1 MAKKKKKA
9 AAAAPA
15 AGGAAAVAPHSAPPT
30 LAAPPPAQQQQHQQR
45 PAAADPSATTTTTA
59 HPRAPRRRRYTLSL
73 AVPASL
79 VEDAP
84 SAEAATLAAAAVA
97 RCAAV
102 HRVDELVV
110 VDDTPQRKDGTVG
123 AAAALVAR
131 VVQALETPPYLRPH
145 LLPLHHPDL
154 AALAACGPL
163 ELPHHLRPT
172 EWCAFREGVVM
183 KTEPGGGGDGEG
195 GGNGSCTYVDVGLDR
210 MALIKGGGVG
220 GGSSALLP
228 GTRVTVRL
236 GPTPQAEYVAS
247 HGESMLLGELADADA
262 PAREL
267 FPGGRAAGGWGFRVR
282 LAKGMH
288 GLLRECPFFAA
299 GGGGEEEAAGGG
311 GGRDGGG
318 KERDG
323 NDAMGGQGGAAAA
336 TNGLEAAAADGDLA
350 AAARR
355 MMEEQKRRKR
365 QEREQRQQQQEK
377 QQQQQ
382 TKKQKQQQADDSG
395 GGYDLVIGLSV
406 EEGQA
411 VRRAEDLAL
420 PRGFKHALV
429 VVGAPSGPAGGLRG
443 PVARDKRL
451 RGKDLSEL
459 FGLLLSPLPTSAF
472 FGARDDDGGAG
483 GGGGGAGGGGA
494 AVPTAALQRACRS
507 ALRVEDAAMVGLAL
521 LSPAL
526 EAYGLGAA
534 AAGGADGM
542 VVDGSS

>member
-1 MAKKKKKA
+1 MAKKKKKSA
-9 AAAAPA
+9 AAS
-15 AGGAAAVAPHSAPPT
+15 AGGAAGAGASPPEAAPTPAVAASS
-30 LAAPPPAQQQQHQQR
+30 PAQPKQQQTQELPTTDPKAARR
-45 PAAADPSATTTTTA
+45 PADQ
-59 HPRAPRRRRYTLSL
+59 RRRRYTLSL

-79 VEDAP
+79 VEDTP

-97 RCAAV
+97 RAAAL
-102 HRVDELVV
+102 HRVDELVI

-154 AALAACGPL
+154 AALGACPPL

-183 KTEPGGGGDGEG
+183 RSENGDA
-195 GGNGSCTYVDVGLDR
+195 SCTFVDVGLDR
-210 MALIKGGGVG
+210 MAIIRGQGAG
-220 GGSSALLP
+220 LLP
-228 GTRVTVRL
+228 PGQRVTVRL
-236 GPTPQAEYVAS
+236 GAAPRAEYVAS

-262 PAREL
+262 PGREL
-267 FPGGRAAGGWGFRVR
+267 FPAGRAAGGWGFRVR

-288 GLLRECPFFAA
+288 GLLRDKPLFA
-299 GGGGEEEAAGGG
+299 GGSDGEEEEQSGAEGDEEGKDEDAAPVVS
-311 GGRDGGG
+311 RL
-318 KERDG
+318 
-323 NDAMGGQGGAAAA
+323 DAP
-336 TNGLEAAAADGDLA
+336 DGDLA

-365 QEREQRQQQQEK
+365 LEREQRQK
-377 QQQQQ
+377 QQQQEQ
-382 TKKQKQQQADDSG
+382 QQQKKQKQQQAADES
-395 GGYDLVIGLSV
+395 GYDLIIGLSV

-420 PRGFKHALV
+420 PRGFRHALV

-443 PVARDKRL
+443 PLSRDKRL

-459 FGLLLSPLPTSAF
+459 FSLMLSPLPTSAF
-472 FGARDDDGGAG
+472 FGVADDAGDAGSVGAG
-483 GGGGGAGGGGA
+483 S
-494 AVPTAALQRACRS
+494 VPTAALQRACRS
-507 ALRVEDAAMVGLAL
+507 ALRVEDAAMLGLGL

-526 EAYGLGAA
+526 EAYGLGGGG
-534 AAGGADGM
+534 GGAEGMMIDG
-542 VVDGSS
+542 